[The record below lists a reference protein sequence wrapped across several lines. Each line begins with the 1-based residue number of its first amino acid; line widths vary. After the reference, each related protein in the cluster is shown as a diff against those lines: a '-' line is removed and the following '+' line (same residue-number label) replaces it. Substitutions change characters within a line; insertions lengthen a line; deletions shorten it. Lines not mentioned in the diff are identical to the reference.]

1 MRIVIAPD
9 KFKGSIDSISLC
21 SLLHKEIVV
30 LYPDATVD
38 SYPLSD
44 GGDGFAQIVQHYFKT
59 QTVST
64 QTVDPLG
71 RPIVAKYQYAADTQ
85 TAYIEM
91 AAASGLALLKESEYN
106 VMRTST
112 YGTGLMIR
120 DAIVRGAQHIVIGI
134 GGSATND
141 GGIGM
146 ADALGYM
153 FLDKNEDPLEPC
165 GENLSLINE
174 LVLPENDLLED
185 IQFTVA
191 YDVVSP
197 LIGPDGAA
205 KVFAKQK
212 GASDEEIDLLEEGL
226 KHLDDVFIKF
236 MGRSIAE
243 EPGAGAAG
251 GLGGGCDIFL
261 GARLVSGIDY
271 LIEEIALEQAIQEAD
286 IVLTGEGRLDDS
298 SFQGK
303 VVGRLIELARK
314 HAVKVYVV
322 AGESSIII
330 KDANAMGVDRLSS
343 LVEFAPSKQLALQ
356 QPEAYLPLALAKMMG

>member
-21 SLLHKEIVV
+21 TLLHKEIVA

-38 SYPLSD
+38 SFPLSD
-44 GGDGFAQIVQHYFKT
+44 GGDGFAQIIQHYFKT

-91 AAASGLALLKESEYN
+91 AAASGLALLKEGEYD

-120 DAIVRGAQHIVIGI
+120 DAIVRGAQHVVIGI

-141 GGIGM
+141 GGVGM
-146 ADALGYM
+146 ADALGFM

-191 YDVVSP
+191 YDVKSP
-197 LIGPDGAA
+197 LVGPDGAT

-212 GASDEEIDLLEEGL
+212 GASDEEVDLLEEGL

-261 GARLVSGIDY
+261 GARLVAGVDY
-271 LIEEIALEQAIQEAD
+271 LIETIALEKELAEAD
-286 IVLTGEGRLDDS
+286 VLVTGEGRLDES
-298 SFQGK
+298 TFQGK
-303 VVGRLIELARK
+303 VIARLIEIARK
-314 HAVKVYVV
+314 HGTKVYAVC
-322 AGESSIII
+322 GEAALPI
-330 KDANAMGVDRLSS
+330 KELNAMGVDRLST
-343 LVEFAPSKQLALQ
+343 LVDFAPDKQMALQ
-356 QPEAYLPLALAKMMG
+356 QPADYLPMAVSKIMG

>member
-1 MRIVIAPD
+1 MKIVVAPD

-21 SLLHKEIVV
+21 TMLHKEIVA
-30 LYPDATVD
+30 LYPDAEVKTF
-38 SYPLSD
+38 PLSD
-44 GGDGFAQIVQHYFKT
+44 GGDGFVQIVQHYFHT

-71 RPIVAKYQYAADTQ
+71 RPIIAQYQYASDSQ

-91 AAASGLALLKESEYN
+91 ASASGLALLKESEYD

-120 DAIVRGAQHIVIGI
+120 DAIVRGAQHIIIGI

-174 LVLPENDLLED
+174 LVLPESDFLED

-191 YDVVSP
+191 CDVKSP
-197 LIGPDGAA
+197 FVGPDGAA

-212 GASDEEIDLLEEGL
+212 GASEEQIDQLEEGL

-261 GARLVSGIDY
+261 GARLISGIDY
-271 LIEEIALEQAIQEAD
+271 LIESIELEKAIADAD
-286 IVLTGEGRLDDS
+286 ILVTGEGRLDES
-298 SFQGK
+298 TFQGK
-303 VVGRLIELARK
+303 VITKLIELARK
-314 HAVKVYVV
+314 HGTKLYAI
-322 AGESSIII
+322 GGQTTMSI
-330 KDANAMGVDRLSS
+330 KDLNAMGVDRISTLTDFASS
-343 LVEFAPSKQLALQ
+343 KELAIQ
-356 QPEAYLPLALAKMMG
+356 QPEAYLPLALAKILG

>member
-1 MRIVIAPD
+1 MRIVVAPD

-21 SLLHKEIVV
+21 ALLHKEIVA
-30 LYPDATVD
+30 LYPDAEIND
-38 SYPLSD
+38 FPLSD
-44 GGDGFAQIVQHYFKT
+44 GGDGFSTIVQHYFKT
-59 QTVST
+59 KTIAT
-64 QTVDPLG
+64 QTVDPVG
-71 RPIVAKYQYAADTQ
+71 RAIVAQYQFAEDTS

-91 AAASGLALLKESEYN
+91 AAASGLALLKPKEYD
-106 VMRTST
+106 VMRSST

-120 DAIVRGAQHIVIGI
+120 DAINRGAQHIVLGI
-134 GGSATND
+134 GGSASHD

-153 FLDKNEDPLEPC
+153 FLDKNGDPLEPC

-174 LVLPENDLLED
+174 LVLPESDLLED

-191 YDVVSP
+191 CDVSSP
-197 LIGPDGAA
+197 FVGPDGAA

-261 GARLVSGIDY
+261 GARLISGVDY
-271 LIEEIALEQAIQEAD
+271 LIEAISLEEAIHQAD
-286 IVLTGEGRLDDS
+286 VLVTGEGKLDES
-298 SFQGK
+298 TFQGK
-303 VVGRLIELARK
+303 VISRLIEIARK
-314 HAVKVYVV
+314 YGTKVY
-322 AGESSIII
+322 AICGETSLPV
-330 KDANAMGVDRLSS
+330 KDLNAMGVDRVSALMD
-343 LVEFAPSKQLALQ
+343 FAPSKQAAIS
-356 QPEAYLPLALAKMMG
+356 QPADFIPSALAKILG